1 MPLGYLKLNTVAFT
15 CIQTIRFLRD
25 VRFSVEMLVSG
36 ILSHVL
42 LSIALNDLEESS
54 NFCALKWR

>member
-1 MPLGYLKLNTVAFT
+1 MPLDYLKLNTFAFRR
-15 CIQTIRFLRD
+15 IQTVRFLRD
-25 VRFSVEMLVSG
+25 ERFSVEMLVSG

-42 LSIALNDLEESS
+42 LSVALNVLEESS